1 MAQSAEGGQLAV
13 SGVPQLQW
21 EGLGVLSEVLSAPS
35 SELSFFPIY
44 ELFLRE
50 SSLCCLLE

>member
-21 EGLGVLSEVLSAPS
+21 EALGVLSEVLSAPS
-35 SELSFFPIY
+35 SELSSLPIY
-44 ELFLRE
+44 ESF
-50 SSLCCLLE
+50 